1 MIKHLPFALILI
13 FLAISCNQNKT
24 QSETAFSSSELGT
37 FASPYDTLPVL
48 SLPITITPESWDTL
62 YSKYIYRYGLPSNTD
77 IFLRPYAK
85 LAGKKF
91 YKAFIFISTDET
103 GTPLLV
109 SFDRN
114 RNKISELSLL
124 GDWNAN
130 DPSTHVNETSV
141 INNNLMIT
149 LIDSI
154 KTYDT
159 TNEGN
164 RIESSEK
171 LTIKNEI
178 FSISE
183 KGEVIKI
190 NNH

>member
-1 MIKHLPFALILI
+1 M
-13 FLAISCNQNKT
+13 
-24 QSETAFSSSELGT
+24 
-37 FASPYDTLPVL
+37 
-48 SLPITITPESWDTL
+48 
-62 YSKYIYRYGLPSNTD
+62 
-77 IFLRPYAK
+77 
-85 LAGKKF
+85 
-91 YKAFIFISTDET
+91 
-103 GTPLLV
+103 
-109 SFDRN
+109 
-114 RNKISELSLL
+114 

-130 DPSTHVNETSV
+130 DPSTHVNETVV

-183 KGEVIKI
+183 KGEVIEI